1 MRITPMYCS
10 AGTHPCPCPC
20 TVVNTRTCT
29 RTCTCT
35 QVDGKL
41 ICPKCAV
48 RLGSYTWSGMQCSCG
63 AWVAPAIQV
72 VKSKVDEVLIKIG

>member
-1 MRITPMYCS
+1 MDIRAP
-10 AGTHPCPCPC
+10 
-20 TVVNTRTCT
+20 

-41 ICPKCAV
+41 LCPKCAV